1 MTWTFEFLGSLDN
14 HTYTNSRNT
23 EFDIFCYHAT
33 LGLEFPDISAYSYSY
48 ASSIEYHCKRDTVTK
63 IMQTFANGYRNQVW
77 ARYQDE
83 SLM

>member
-33 LGLEFPDISAYSYSY
+33 LGLEFPDMSAYSSARNLGYY
-48 ASSIEYHCKRDTVTK
+48 CKNDTLLK